1 MNLSPT
7 ERMIARKDGAIGWM
21 IFNNPARRNAV
32 SLDMWE
38 AIPVILEEFEKDPAI
53 RVIVLTGAGERAFV
67 SGADISEFEQRRSTA
82 ETIRHYDAVADRAN
96 NALYRASKPTVAMI
110 RGWCVG
116 GGVAVAITC
125 DVRIAAEDARF
136 GIPAARLGLGYKMA
150 GVRRLMDLVG
160 PAATKDIFFTA
171 RHYAAADALR
181 IGLVNEVVPTAELEA
196 YVRRYAG
203 MIAENAPLTIAAVKR
218 TVAELL
224 VDPERRDTDA
234 VAAMIEACFASDD
247 YREGRTA
254 FMEKRPPRFRG
265 R

>member
-1 MNLSPT
+1 MNISPT
-7 ERMIARKDGAIGWM
+7 DRMIARKDGAIGWM
-21 IFNNPARRNAV
+21 IFNNPERRNAV

-38 AIPVILEEFEKDPAI
+38 AIPVILEAFESDPAI
-53 RVIVLTGAGERAFV
+53 RVIVLAGAGERAFV
-67 SGADISEFEQRRSTA
+67 SGADISEFEERRSTA
-82 ETIRHYDAVADRAN
+82 ETVRHYDAVAERAS
-96 NALYRASKPTVAMI
+96 NALHGASKPTVAMI

-125 DVRIAAEDARF
+125 DVRIAAEDAR
-136 GIPAARLGLGYKMA
+136 GVPAARLGLGYKMA

-160 PAATKDIFFTA
+160 PAVTKDIFFTA
-171 RHYAAADALR
+171 RHYSAADALR
-181 IGLVNEVVPTAELEA
+181 IGLVNEVVPTGELEEF
-196 YVRRYAG
+196 VGRYAG

-224 VDPERRDTDA
+224 RDPEQRDAKA
-234 VAAMIEACFASDD
+234 VAAMIEACFASED

>member
-1 MNLSPT
+1 MSLSPT

-21 IFNNPARRNAV
+21 IFNNPERRNAV

-38 AIPVILEEFEKDPAI
+38 AIPTILEEFEKDAAI

-67 SGADISEFEQRRSTA
+67 SGADISEFAERRSTA
-82 ETIRHYDAVADRAN
+82 ETVRHYDAVAERAS
-96 NALYRASKPTVAMI
+96 NALYNAAKPTVAMI

-125 DVRIAAEDARF
+125 DIRIAAEDARF
-136 GIPAARLGLGYKMA
+136 GVPAARLGLGYKMS

-160 PAATKDIFFTA
+160 PAVTKDIFFTA
-171 RHYAAADALR
+171 RHYRAAEALR
-181 IGLVNEVVPTAELEA
+181 MGLVNEVVPTGELEA
-196 YVRRYAG
+196 FVRGYAG

-224 VDPERRDTDA
+224 RDPGQRDGAA
-234 VAAMIEACFASDD
+234 VAAMIEACFASED